1 MEFNTIESNVYE
13 RYVNKI
19 RVTYKYWVSESN
31 IWWYSYDDIVDYL
44 KLSNV
49 FANDT
54 FDELEE
60 YEKTFCYDG
69 HVFDKYGNKRSELKR
84 WVTSEA
90 IRKII
95 NRNNDRGNALMK
107 SINNLE
113 CVENAHCQ
121 YNDGLELRN
130 RMDREIR
137 AYQQGDYEEYFGQ
150 MYYIA
155 QTETCRDMWDK
166 LGLIDKEVEC
176 KVDNYRASLLV
187 DDFEDDCCKMTKRDD
202 APDEEQRKILYKK
215 HKEEGKKS
223 TCPSWLKDCLR

>member
-1 MEFNTIESNVYE
+1 MEFITIESNVYE

-69 HVFDKYGNKRSELKR
+69 NVFDKYGNKCSELKR

-95 NRNNDRGNALMK
+95 NRNNDRGNALVK

-113 CVENAHCQ
+113 CEQDAEYL
-121 YNDGLELRN
+121 YNDYNELNGRL
-130 RMDREIR
+130 DRIFS
-137 AYQQGDYEEYFGQ
+137 AYGEKDFEECF
-150 MYYIA
+150 A
-155 QTETCRDMWDK
+155 QIHMITKTETYRDTLDK
-166 LGLIDKEVEC
+166 VGIIDKNIEAM
-176 KVDNYRASLLV
+176 VDEYR
-187 DDFEDDCCKMTKRDD
+187 D
-202 APDEEQRKILYKK
+202 ILYDDYDEVGVKVTK
-215 HKEEGKKS
+215 NNESKEVHYRKNKES
-223 TCPSWLKDCLR
+223 TCPTWLKDCLR